1 MAYTQQQVDALE
13 SAIAEGVLTVR
24 DANGQVITYQSLD
37 AMRLVRREMIAEIA
51 AAAGTSTRRTY
62 RATQTG
68 TGY

>member
-1 MAYTQQQVDALE
+1 MAWTSAHLAALE
-13 SAIAEGVLTVR
+13 AALASGE
-24 DANGQVITYQSLD
+24 S
-37 AMRLVRREMIAEIA
+37 LVRYADRTVQYQGTEEMRALRKEMIAEIA